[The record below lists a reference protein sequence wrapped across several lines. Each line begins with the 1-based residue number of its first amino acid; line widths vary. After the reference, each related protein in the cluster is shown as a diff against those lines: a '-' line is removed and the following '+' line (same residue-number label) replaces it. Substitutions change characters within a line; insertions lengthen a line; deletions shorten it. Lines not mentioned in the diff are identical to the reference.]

1 MFGTASDAPS
11 AHARAKEG
19 AIRCVRKRTFVDA
32 RLQSHKTS
40 LERTLPRAYYFDEA
54 IYAREQ
60 ECIFHREWFL
70 ACREEQVAKTGDY
83 LAVDVAGE
91 SILIVRTRD
100 GALRAHYNVC
110 RHRGS
115 RLVDESSHGTF
126 AGGIRCPYH
135 SWTYELD
142 GRLRTAPFLEESD
155 GVRKDELSLHRVDVD
170 VWGGFVFV
178 NLMPEL
184 AAAEGRTLATQLEG
198 VPDRLK
204 RYPLG
209 ALRIANTIVYNV
221 AANWKVMLENYNEC
235 YHCAGVHPEL
245 SALVPDFKKRGGGD
259 LDWERGIP
267 HREGAYTFTFSG
279 TTNRALFADLDDDE
293 RTRHKGELIYPN
305 FMLSLSADHVAA
317 FTVFPRGPLKT
328 TIVCD
333 FLFHPDEMHKA
344 AFDPSDAVGFWD
356 LTNRQDW
363 AICESVQRGM
373 NSRVWEYGYYAPME
387 RFSLDLRRYVNER
400 LGK

>member
-1 MFGTASDAPS
+1 MFGEPSDAPS
-11 AHARAKEG
+11 ACASVKEG
-19 AIRCVRKRTFVDA
+19 AIRCVRKRTIVDA
-32 RLQSHKTS
+32 RLDFRKSS
-40 LERTLPRAYYFDEA
+40 LERTLPRAYYFDDA

-60 ECIFHREWFL
+60 ARIFHHEWFF
-70 ACREEQVAKTGDY
+70 ACREEQAAKIGDY
-83 LAVDVAGE
+83 FALDVAGE
-91 SILIVRTRD
+91 NIIIVRAKD

-115 RLVDESSHGTF
+115 RLVEESSQGTF

-142 GRLRTAPFLEESD
+142 GRLRTAPFLEEAD
-155 GVRKDELSLHRVDVD
+155 GVRKDELCLHRVGVET
-170 VWGGFVFV
+170 WGGFVFV
-178 NLMPEL
+178 NLMPES
-184 AAAEGRTLATQLEG
+184 AAAEGRTLASQLEG

-204 RYPLG
+204 RYPL
-209 ALRIANTIVYNV
+209 ADLRIANTIKYEV

-245 SALVPDFKKRGGGD
+245 SALVPDFKKRGGAD
-259 LDWERGIP
+259 LDWDRGIP
-267 HREGAYTFTFSG
+267 HRDGAYTFTFSG
-279 TTNRALFADLDDDE
+279 TTDRALFADLDDDE

-317 FTVFPRGPLKT
+317 FAVFPRGPLKT
-328 TIVCD
+328 TIACY
-333 FLFHPDEMHKA
+333 FLFHPDEMRKA
-344 AFDPSDAVGFWD
+344 TFDSSDAVGFWD

-373 NSRVWEYGYYAPME
+373 SSRVWEYGYYAPME

-400 LGK
+400 LGT